1 MTTFHSL
8 KVARVEPETRDAV
21 TITFAIPQALQ
32 AEYCFRPGQHLT
44 LKARLGGEE
53 LRRCYSICRSRTPG
67 EISVAVKAID
77 GGRFSRYA
85 QHDIQQ
91 GMELE
96 VMVPQGHFGYQP
108 QAERQGEYLAIAAG
122 SGITPM
128 MAIISATLATEPQSR
143 FTLIYGNRSSHS
155 MMFRQALADLKD
167 RYPQRLQVIHLF
179 SQESMD
185 SDLLQ
190 GRIDGD
196 KLRQLADH
204 LLDFSRFDEAFI
216 CGPAAMMDEAEA
228 TLRELGVAEKS
239 IHLERFNTPGGN
251 VKRVA
256 GVQAEGRTVT
266 IRQDGRDRLI
276 ALSAEDDSILDAA
289 LRQGADL
296 PFACK
301 GGVCATCKCK
311 VLRGE
316 VAMAANYS
324 LEADE
329 LAAGYVLSCQSLPTS
344 GDVVVDFDAR
354 NNALLT
360 QIAEALE
367 AAAVDDSVG
376 VCVIRGN
383 ARFFAAGADLNEM
396 AEKDLPA
403 TLDDIRPRL
412 WGRID
417 AFTKPLI
424 ASVNGYALGAGCELA
439 LLCDLIVA
447 GDNARFGL
455 PEITLGIMPGAGG
468 TQRLIRSVGKA
479 LASRMVLSGE
489 SIDARQAQQAGLV
502 SDIHPAALTDEYALK
517 LATTIARHSPLA
529 LRAAKQSLR
538 LAQEVSL
545 QAGLQQERQLF
556 SLLSATEDRREG
568 IDAFL
573 QKRTPEFKGR

>member
-1 MTTFHSL
+1 M
-8 KVARVEPETRDAV
+8 
-21 TITFAIPQALQ
+21 
-32 AEYCFRPGQHLT
+32 
-44 LKARLGGEE
+44 
-53 LRRCYSICRSRTPG
+53 
-67 EISVAVKAID
+67 
-77 GGRFSRYA
+77 
-85 QHDIQQ
+85 
-91 GMELE
+91 
-96 VMVPQGHFGYQP
+96 
-108 QAERQGEYLAIAAG
+108 
-122 SGITPM
+122 
-128 MAIISATLATEPQSR
+128 
-143 FTLIYGNRSSHS
+143 
-155 MMFRQALADLKD
+155 
-167 RYPQRLQVIHLF
+167 
-179 SQESMD
+179 
-185 SDLLQ
+185 SDLLIHRH
-190 GRIDGD
+190 GRV
-196 KLRQLADH
+196 LQL
-204 LLDFSRFDEAFI
+204 
-216 CGPAAMMDEAEA
+216 
-228 TLRELGVAEKS
+228 TLNR
-239 IHLERFNTPGGN
+239 P
-251 VKRVA
+251 
-256 GVQAEGRTVT
+256 QARN
-266 IRQDGRDRLI
+266 
-276 ALSAEDDSILDAA
+276 AL
-289 LRQGADL
+289 
-296 PFACK
+296 
-301 GGVCATCKCK
+301 
-311 VLRGE
+311 
-316 VAMAANYS
+316 
-324 LEADE
+324 
-329 LAAGYVLSCQSLPTS
+329 
-344 GDVVVDFDAR
+344 

-502 SDIHPAALTDEYALK
+502 SDIHPAALT
-517 LATTIARHSPLA
+517 RHSPLA